1 MDSGS
6 SVKQKKNYLKQLII
20 FYSKVGPIGTSTNIR
35 IFVNKTKVVQ
45 SYGFFYIKLYAN
57 KNVPDFNNL

>member
-20 FYSKVGPIGTSTNIR
+20 FYLKVGPIGTSTNIR

-45 SYGFFYIKLYAN
+45 SYGFFYIK
-57 KNVPDFNNL
+57 